1 MKCVYV
7 ALVCL
12 SVAGGLINCTP
23 FSPLD
28 IIPEKVLPK
37 QKEQGGMPN
46 LSEIPQIPIKVVE
59 AIVEAIK
66 EAISGKDK
74 PKLPIGEDVRLS
86 EPLSVAA
93 EHIDDFTTEEK
104 AEEQVKQLEPKP
116 EGAEAESRKRRS
128 AIIPATKIVNPG
140 KPHVEDR
147 YQPALSGH
155 SVHSGHFL
163 KDQGDFIVSDPQ
175 ALEGSNRPVI
185 IYINKMCKLHLQ
197 SSNSD
202 GEDCEDC
209 GN

>member
-1 MKCVYV
+1 MKSVYI

-12 SVAGGLINCTP
+12 SVAGGLIDCSP

-28 IIPEKVLPK
+28 VIPEKVLPK

-46 LSEIPQIPIKVVE
+46 LSDIPQIPIKVVE
-59 AIVEAIK
+59 AIVAAIK

-74 PKLPIGEDVRLS
+74 PQRPIGEDVRLS

-93 EHIDDFTTEEK
+93 EQIDEITKEEK
-104 AEEQVKQLEPKP
+104 HEKQAEQEAKS
-116 EGAEAESRKRRS
+116 EGTDTQSRKRRN
-128 AIIPATKIVNPG
+128 AIIPATKIVNPD
-140 KPHVEDR
+140 KPYVEDR
-147 YQPALSGH
+147 YRPTLSSH
-155 SVHSGHFL
+155 PQHSGHFV

-197 SSNSD
+197 SSNSE
-202 GEDCEDC
+202 GENCEDC
-209 GN
+209 DN